1 MIHYRPFSVTGNRPV
16 GLTFCLP
23 RQPFGFGGGKVDG
36 GVTLHRAMGERRFGG
51 PVLATRGLRERAMS
65 VRLTRAAA
73 APLERFNGF
82 QLAFLTMA
90 VCLMG
95 LGCFFSVLGG
105 LGMCIHTLQDVS

>member
-1 MIHYRPFSVTGNRPV
+1 
-16 GLTFCLP
+16 
-23 RQPFGFGGGKVDG
+23 
-36 GVTLHRAMGERRFGG
+36 
-51 PVLATRGLRERAMS
+51 MS

-90 VCLMG
+90 VCLTG

-105 LGMCIHTLQDVS
+105 LGTPNMDGLAYGVDFAASPTPEPSSLLLLGTGMTGLFTLLRRKRTA